1 MRDRRVVGQ
10 LASVLFSTVPLGM
23 FPVAVVITVHAWTG
37 SFVIAGWTS
46 AAFTCGTAVGLVGQG
61 YLIDRVGPRKTIT
74 AAAATFL
81 IAVLALVLSGRSAS
95 SSTAALLIAALV
107 AGVSLPEVMTAVRV
121 WLARSSLGPRERVAS
136 YSLLGASFQTGLV
149 FGPLLVSMFVF
160 VASPDVII
168 LMIGGIG
175 VLGAGYFLRI
185 ARRDSVIT
193 ASDGSRGPL
202 KWQHG
207 PMLSILTVAAATG
220 VVGGVLILA
229 IPRVAEANGSIDASG
244 FLFAA
249 LAIGEVVGAVAYGA
263 VRWSVPPSVQL
274 MSALAF
280 TGVMLTLSALTL
292 ENLWLFGLLLFCIG
306 AAAGPIA
313 VLLASATENAADAGS
328 IGRASGLRI
337 SVSLAASAAGSAFA
351 GGTSAALTAP
361 AVLLILALV
370 LAVSAALPLFARRVY
385 V

>member
-1 MRDRRVVGQ
+1 M
-10 LASVLFSTVPLGM
+10 LFSTVPLGM

-37 SFVIAGWTS
+37 SFAIAGWTS

-107 AGVSLPEVMTAVRV
+107 AGVSLPEVTTAVRV

-136 YSLLGASFQTGLV
+136 YSLLGACFQTGLV
-149 FGPLLVSMFVF
+149 FGPLLVSMFVL

-168 LMIGGIG
+168 LMIGSIG

-193 ASDGSRGPL
+193 ASDRSRGPL

-207 PMLSILTVAAATG
+207 PMLSILTVAVATG

-292 ENLWLFGLLLFCIG
+292 ENLWLFGLLLLCIG